1 MFSRDIRSE
10 RATFRWTSET
20 SRVAFI
26 AMMMIGKIP
35 WNMPKATFEY
45 SPKPNTVRK
54 IGNSVTLGI
63 E

>member
-1 MFSRDIRSE
+1 
-10 RATFRWTSET
+10 
-20 SRVAFI
+20 
-26 AMMMIGKIP
+26 MMMIGKIP